1 MKLLLIDNRVRSIEY
16 ITNSLEEGVEFFIFD
31 YETETL
37 EGLKS
42 KITKAYDCI
51 GIVQDQDNIPSYT
64 LAKPMGDYDL
74 NDYSTWTTYKEL
86 VEWASNLGTKIWDL
100 IECNIDETWQPVIT
114 SLQSEFGI
122 TIRSSSK
129 QLGNT
134 NLGDNW
140 VFDDGTSLIGIY
152 FTSAI
157 NDYPHI
163 LGGDFSVCIQTIIDI
178 NGVPWV
184 QANPGNTNTS
194 SGFLGQG
201 NQTAN
206 ISGNF
211 LSIKTGVNTDLS
223 NCIQTQQLS
232 NGGGQIFLIKD
243 GTCYSCGINS
253 YYQLG
258 HPTLNGIYSYAT
270 KITGISDVKAISTG
284 FGFSMFLKNNGDL
297 YVCGTSGYGAT
308 TLTSTVDAGS
318 IKLTSA
324 LTNVF
329 QVSCS
334 RDTTLVVFSDKMN
347 IVYLYGADGRY
358 NDQSSTSSTLG
369 RSPNPTSLTTVGN
382 RNIKQIECGAK
393 SLYYIDVLNNLYATG
408 FNNFGQLGTG
418 NRTTITSWETVWG
431 YPYGALT
438 GVVSKIS
445 SATATL
451 QILTLSGDLYMC
463 GLLPWTNKST
473 DSAPDSIDNV
483 PTSDSYYRSD
493 AVKYTIGTKVLDI
506 YSIII
511 NWTAS
516 LGNNYVSCVFVT
528 ERQYRVLTSSS
539 VSKPLYQNGTTIPII
554 PLTNEIKPYSVSLI
568 DSVGSIWVFGNNTY
582 GTNVTVTN
590 GYNKVTKAFG
600 SPVIQVSDTFRGT
613 VVLLQNGDV
622 WSFGYNQYGEL
633 GTTVSSATDTTEK
646 VGSGAGVKLTF
657 AGIGANIIKF
667 IASGLYHTVFV
678 TSAGA
683 VYSCGLN
690 NYGQLGQGNTTNLTT
705 PTAISTL
712 SNITTCY
719 CGAYHTFFL
728 DNTGKLYT
736 CGYNYNTELGTNFV
750 SPTTTQLFYSTPVQM
765 TGTFTNVAT
774 GDNHSRTI
782 VAGTIY
788 SSGLNT
794 NGQLGLNNTN
804 VFSGFQILTNN
815 PTFAQLF
822 AGENRS
828 ASLTSSGSL
837 FTWGKGIATKP
848 ILTDIDVTMVY
859 EVTDIGII
867 YIKNNKYY
875 VAYSSDILAPY
886 ASVPIPGIIPY
897 KPYIRPYTIYSN
909 T

>member
-37 EGLKS
+37 DGLKS
-42 KITKAYDCI
+42 KITKEYDSI

-86 VEWASNLGTKIWDL
+86 VEWASNLGTKFWDL
-100 IECNIDETWQPVIT
+100 IECNIDETWQPVIS
-114 SLQSEFGI
+114 SLQSEFNI
-122 TIRSSSK
+122 IIRSSSK

-140 VFDDGTSLIGIY
+140 VFDNGTSLIGIY

-157 NDYPHI
+157 NDYPHT
-163 LGGDFSVCIQTIIDI
+163 LGGDLSTCIQTIIDI

-184 QANPGNTNTS
+184 QANPGNTNNTT
-194 SGFLGQG
+194 GLLGQG
-201 NQTAN
+201 NQTTN
-206 ISGNF
+206 TTGNF
-211 LSIKTGVNTDLS
+211 LSIKTALNTDLS
-223 NCIQTQQLS
+223 NCTQTQQLS
-232 NGGGQIFLIKD
+232 SSGGQIFLIKD
-243 GTCYSCGINS
+243 GTCYSCGKNTN
-253 YYQLG
+253 YQLG
-258 HPTLNGIYSYAT
+258 QPTLDGIYSYAT
-270 KITGISDVKAISTG
+270 KITDISNVKSISTG
-284 FGFSMFLKNNGDL
+284 FGFSIFLKTNGDL
-297 YVCGTSGYGAT
+297 YVCGVSGYGAT
-308 TLTSTVDAGS
+308 SLTSTLDAAS
-318 IKLTSA
+318 IKLTLA

-334 RDTTLVVFSDKMN
+334 RDTMIVVFSDRMN
-347 IVYLYGADGRY
+347 IIYLYGSDGRY
-358 NDQSSTSSTLG
+358 INQSSTSSTQG
-369 RSPNPTSLTTVGN
+369 RNPNPTSLTTIDSK
-382 RNIKQIECGAK
+382 NIKQIECGAR
-393 SLYYIDVLNNLYATG
+393 SLYYIDIDNNLYATG
-408 FNNFGQLGTG
+408 FNNFGQLGLG
-418 NRTTITSWETVWG
+418 STTLMTVWTQV
-431 YPYGALT
+431 T
-438 GVVSKIS
+438 GTSNVLNNTVSKVS
-445 SATATL
+445 SASATL
-451 QILTLSGDLYMC
+451 QILTLGGDLYFS
-463 GLLPWTNKST
+463 GLYPWTNKT
-473 DSAPDSIDNV
+473 TVSAPNTIDSV
-483 PTSDSYYRSD
+483 PTSTAYYVS
-493 AVKYTIGTKVLDI
+493 TPTLFILGTKVINI

-511 NWTAS
+511 STNAT

-528 ERQYRVLTSSS
+528 GRQYRVLTSLTASS
-539 VSKPLYQNGTTIPII
+539 PLYQNGTTIPII

-622 WSFGYNQYGEL
+622 WSFGYNQHGEL

-657 AGIGANIIKF
+657 AGIGANTINF
-667 IASGLYHTVFV
+667 IASGLHHTVFV
-678 TSAGA
+678 TSAGL

-712 SNITTCY
+712 SNISFCY
-719 CGAYHTFFL
+719 CGAFNTFFL
-728 DNTGKLYT
+728 DSTGKLYT
-736 CGYNYNTELGTNFV
+736 CGYNYNTEVGTNFV
-750 SPTTTQLFYSTPVQM
+750 SPTTTQTFYLTPVQL
-765 TGTFTNVAT
+765 TGTFTNVAS

-782 VAGTIY
+782 VAGTVY
-788 SSGLNT
+788 SAGLNT

-804 VFSGFQILTNN
+804 VFSGYQNLINN
-815 PTFAQLF
+815 PTFAQVF

-848 ILTDIDVTMVY
+848 ILTDINVTTVY

-875 VAYSSDILAPY
+875 VAYASDILASF
-886 ASVPIPGIIPY
+886 ASAPISGIIPY
-897 KPYIRPYTIYSN
+897 NPYISPYTIYSN